1 MREKFVSEPK
11 WWLVTVDR
19 HVFASIKGEI
29 DMTTMFKRSAQ
40 VLAITALAFGLAAC
54 GKSDDNKTAGQK
66 LDSAISQTEKAAEN
80 AGSKIEEGTAKAGD
94 AAADALAKA
103 GEATGAAM
111 EKAGNKMEE
120 GAAKA
125 GAALDDAGITA
136 AVKTDL
142 IKAPEIS
149 ALQINVDT
157 KGGAVT
163 LTGTV
168 PSEAVKTQ
176 AGEIAKAAKGVT
188 SVNNNL
194 TVKAG

>member
-1 MREKFVSEPK
+1 MN
-11 WWLVTVDR
+11 
-19 HVFASIKGEI
+19 H
-29 DMTTMFKRSAQ
+29 MFKRSTQ
-40 VLAITALAFGLAAC
+40 IVAITALAFGLAAC
-54 GKSDDNKTAGQK
+54 GKKDESQTTGQK

-80 AGSKIEEGTAKAGD
+80 AGNKIEAGTTKAGD

-103 GEATGAAM
+103 GAAAGAAV
-111 EKAGNKMEE
+111 EKAGDKMEE

-157 KGGAVT
+157 KNGAVT
-163 LTGTV
+163 LSGTV
-168 PSEAVKTQ
+168 PTDAIKTQ
-176 AGEIAKAAKGVT
+176 AGDIAKASKGVT

>member
-1 MREKFVSEPK
+1 
-11 WWLVTVDR
+11 
-19 HVFASIKGEI
+19 
-29 DMTTMFKRSAQ
+29 MTTLFKRSAQ
-40 VLAITALAFGLAAC
+40 VLAISALAFGLVAC
-54 GKSDDNKTAGQK
+54 GKSDDNQTAGQK

-80 AGSKIEEGTAKAGD
+80 AGNKIEEGASKAGD
-94 AAADALAKA
+94 ATADALARA
-103 GEATGAAM
+103 GEATGAAV
-111 EKAGNKMEE
+111 EQAGNKLEE

-157 KGGAVT
+157 SAGVVT
-163 LTGTV
+163 LTGEV

-176 AGEIAKAAKGVT
+176 AGDIAKAAKGVI

>member
-1 MREKFVSEPK
+1 MREKFVSGPK
-11 WWLVTVDR
+11 WGLVTVTS

-54 GKSDDNKTAGQK
+54 GKSEDKTAGQK

-80 AGSKIEEGTAKAGD
+80 AGTKIEEGTAKAGD

-103 GEATGAAM
+103 GEATGAAVD
-111 EKAGNKMEE
+111 KAGEKMEE

-157 KGGAVT
+157 KAGAVT

-176 AGEIAKAAKGVT
+176 AGDIAKAAKGVT

>member
-1 MREKFVSEPK
+1 
-11 WWLVTVDR
+11 
-19 HVFASIKGEI
+19 
-29 DMTTMFKRSAQ
+29 MTTMFKRSAQ

-54 GKSDDNKTAGQK
+54 AKTDDNKTAGQK

-136 AVKTDL
+136 AVKTDF

-157 KGGAVT
+157 KGGVVT
-163 LTGTV
+163 LTGNV

-176 AGEIAKAAKGVT
+176 AGDIAKAAKGVT